1 MNKHIPWQLII
12 SRLKDEQDERG
23 EKLFEEWLKGNGML
37 IYIKN

>member
-1 MNKHIPWQLII
+1 MAIII

-23 EKLFEEWLKGNGML
+23 EKLFGGMAFKEKGML